1 MALAKDPSAFS
12 MTKTQIDALATSAI
26 MSKLKE
32 KGLSLASLRA
42 IATALGDQDFRFL
55 ISSMPAKEAKALAKI
70 DAKHPEFKT
79 ADEHWHRSQIIRLA
93 RGEIQPTIS
102 AQNLRHPIG
111 VPRLAAPK
119 IGKIMSLRARQA
131 SGGKSEKTAAQPVM
145 NAPRAPRF
153 RHCLWPLGA
162 QQIGT
167 VRAASR
173 RANRSTRRA
182 ISAAATKAGRAG
194 VDNGMSWFIPTD
206 I

>member
-1 MALAKDPSAFS
+1 MTMEVDGAAILMALAKDPSAFS

-102 AQNLRHPIG
+102 AQKLARTPKVA
-111 VPRLAAPK
+111 VPRPAAPK
-119 IGKIMSLRARQA
+119 IGKIM
-131 SGGKSEKTAAQPVM
+131 GSEAQK
-145 NAPRAPRF
+145 A
-153 RHCLWPLGA
+153 
-162 QQIGT
+162 
-167 VRAASR
+167 
-173 RANRSTRRA
+173 
-182 ISAAATKAGRAG
+182 AGRARKTK
-194 VDNGMSWFIPTD
+194 PPQR
-206 I
+206 